1 MTFFVV
7 SPEESHRDQ
16 DIYFSRDQD
25 HCLVRAVQAYGA
37 GHWDH
42 IRRGNPT
49 LANISKPLLIKRW
62 EMLNLDLDEDEELAM
77 KTDADGNSVIGI
89 SNLGELMEMETGSV
103 ASENEDH
110 CHICGLLGELLCCD
124 SCPKVYHLKC
134 LGLDA
139 MPETEIWN
147 CPECL
152 DKAKDIVDDTELKD
166 DDWQQ
171 YTETFGMIGS
181 ALQLAASGKGAVVAA
196 GEDGTITQA
205 LIGVVQAPDSNFD
218 RITAEIENK
227 KGFQSQSLMEA
238 ENKLLADFAE
248 KENLTVQEAEAKGEY
263 DIAAAQEDDV
273 DMEDDEEEDEE
284 EYDDDDMID
293 LIDDDDVE
301 DVVDDDTYAG
311 VGSSAEQ
318 SLVNLLQ
325 PKRKPTIGTS
335 RDEAS
340 ASSAAVN
347 ILQPRRKKPA

>member
-1 MTFFVV
+1 
-7 SPEESHRDQ
+7 
-16 DIYFSRDQD
+16 
-25 HCLVRAVQAYGA
+25 
-37 GHWDH
+37 
-42 IRRGNPT
+42 
-49 LANISKPLLIKRW
+49 
-62 EMLNLDLDEDEELAM
+62 
-77 KTDADGNSVIGI
+77 
-89 SNLGELMEMETGSV
+89 
-103 ASENEDH
+103 
-110 CHICGLLGELLCCD
+110 
-124 SCPKVYHLKC
+124 
-134 LGLDA
+134 
-139 MPETEIWN
+139 
-147 CPECL
+147 
-152 DKAKDIVDDTELKD
+152 
-166 DDWQQ
+166 
-171 YTETFGMIGS
+171 
-181 ALQLAASGKGAVVAA
+181 
-196 GEDGTITQA
+196 
-205 LIGVVQAPDSNFD
+205 
-218 RITAEIENK
+218 
-227 KGFQSQSLMEA
+227 MEA